1 MRVDDRA
8 GYYRFV
14 PTKNLEISSAS
25 SSESVPSTR
34 GLHSSNIRLNV
45 STYRGMRWV
54 HGFPPAIRQGATG
67 RCDQHG
73 LE

>member
-54 HGFPPAIRQGATG
+54 HGFPPVYQTG
-67 RCDQHG
+67 GHG
-73 LE
+73 QV